1 MELLIEYGA
10 DVNSRGINHRSVL
23 SYALSNKHEEV
34 AELLV
39 AHGANVNVGE
49 LAGAM
54 PLDFAATN
62 GMQRG
67 VEFLLAHGA
76 DINGDVPDTRTMKEI
91 TNNSMPDRG
100 RSPLLTAANLE
111 MVEYLVAHG
120 ADIRRD
126 AGIMIAQAGLGHTDI
141 VSFLLDRG
149 IDPNVRSPGGST
161 PLHGVKNAETAEV
174 LIARG
179 AEVNARDGYGL
190 TPLARAVQSGK
201 ADVVT
206 SLVSHGAT
214 R

>member
-1 MELLIEYGA
+1 MMALLIQYGA
-10 DVNSRGINHRSVL
+10 DVNTRGNVHRSVL

-34 AELLV
+34 AEL
-39 AHGANVNVGE
+39 
-49 LAGAM
+49 
-54 PLDFAATN
+54 
-62 GMQRG
+62 
-67 VEFLLAHGA
+67 LLAHGA

-91 TNNSMPDRG
+91 AKRSMPDRG
-100 RSPLLTAANLE
+100 SSPLVTAANLE

-120 ADIRRD
+120 ADIRREP
-126 AGIMIAQAGLGHTDI
+126 GIMVAQAALGHSDI

-149 IDPNVRSPGGST
+149 IDPNERSPGGST

-174 LIARG
+174 LIAHG

-190 TPLARAVQSGK
+190 TPLARAVQSRK
-201 ADVVT
+201 ADVVM